1 MIDVL
6 FLGVGFFALAV
17 GIWRAVRA
25 RRTGAGGGLAVSL
38 IALGAAFCFLSNRV
52 QLFESELYPSLG
64 RLLSNLATM
73 VAAYGIGLTVA
84 EISGTR
90 DRGRRTRLVALGAAL
105 ALLLAMFFSTSGLPR
120 GIGVFDELYAAHPTL
135 VVYVFVYTVYLGFA
149 VLDIGVVAA
158 VTVRAS
164 GGALRAGLALLL
176 LASAFAVAYLAGKVV
191 ATIRALEADHPA
203 KALCRGP
210 FSTLPCTLD
219 VGFPA
224 VSVLLIVLG
233 LTIPSIPGLAAAR
246 RDAKTLRLLKP
257 LREQLVRRFPEIVR
271 IDPGGPSRRERLL
284 TAMSETND
292 GLILAGVTPELPPSA
307 AAGLVR
313 NLTGPEGD
321 VHEQSPRVER
331 DVPGEPGEA
340 PPVVREEPFAAEVAR
355 LRAIAAAY
363 REPA

>member
-1 MIDVL
+1 MIDIL
-6 FLGVGFFALAV
+6 FLGVGAFALVV

-25 RRTGAGGGLAVSL
+25 RRTGAGAGLAVSL
-38 IALGAAFCFLSNRV
+38 IALGAAFCFLSNRT
-52 QLFESELYPSLG
+52 QQFESELYPSLG

-90 DRGRRTRLVALGAAL
+90 DRGRRTRAIALGVALT
-105 ALLLAMFFSTSGLPR
+105 LLTVMFFSTSDLPR
-120 GIGVFDELYAAHPTL
+120 GVGLFDELYRTHPTL
-135 VVYVFVYTVYLGFA
+135 VVYVFTYTVYLGLA
-149 VLDIGVVAA
+149 VIDIGIVAA
-158 VTVRAS
+158 VTIRAS

-176 LASAFAVAYLAGKVV
+176 LASAFAIAYLTGKVV
-191 ATIRALEADHPA
+191 ATIHALEADHPA

-233 LTIPSIPGLAAAR
+233 LTIPAVPGLAAAR
-246 RDAKTLRLLKP
+246 RDARTLRLLRP
-257 LREQLVRRFPEIVR
+257 LRAHLTRRYPEIVR

-292 GLILAGVTPELPPSA
+292 GLILAGATPDLPPA
-307 AAGLVR
+307 AAARLVR
-313 NLTGPEGD
+313 DLPDEPE
-321 VHEQSPRVER
+321 ET
-331 DVPGEPGEA
+331 
-340 PPVVREEPFAAEVAR
+340 PPPTAAAEPFAADVAR
-355 LRAIAAAY
+355 LRAIARAY
-363 REPA
+363 RKLEGSAPPEPTPR

>member
-1 MIDVL
+1 MIDIL
-6 FLGVGFFALAV
+6 FVGVGLFALAV
-17 GIWRAVRA
+17 GVWRAVRA
-25 RRTGAGGGLAVSL
+25 RRTGAGAGLAVSL
-38 IALGAAFCFLSNRV
+38 VALGAAFCFLSNRA
-52 QLFESELYPSLG
+52 QLFESEIYPSLG

-90 DRGRRTRLVALGAAL
+90 DRGRRTRLGALGVALI
-105 ALLLAMFFSTSGLPR
+105 LLTVMFFSTPGLPR
-120 GIGVFDELYAAHPTL
+120 GVGVFDELYRTHPTL

-176 LASAFAVAYLAGKVV
+176 LASAFAVAYLAGKIV
-191 ATIRALEADHPA
+191 ATIRALQDDHPA

-224 VSVLLIVLG
+224 ISVLLIVVG
-233 LTIPSIPGLAAAR
+233 LTIPSVPGLVAGR
-246 RDAKTLRLLKP
+246 RDAKTLRLLRP
-257 LREQLVRRFPEIVR
+257 LRTHLTRRFPEIIR

-292 GLILAGVTPELPPSA
+292 GLILAGVTPELAPPA
-307 AAGLVR
+307 AARLVR
-313 NLTGPEGD
+313 DLPD
-321 VHEQSPRVER
+321 
-331 DVPGEPGEA
+331 EPGEEEP
-340 PPVVREEPFAAEVAR
+340 PPVAQAEPFAADVAR
-355 LRAIAAAY
+355 LRAIARAY
-363 REPA
+363 RKVGGETVGEVASPVR

>member
-1 MIDVL
+1 ML
-6 FLGVGFFALAV
+6 FVGVGLFALAI

-25 RRTGAGGGLAVSL
+25 RRTGAGAGLAVSL
-38 IALGAAFCFLSNRV
+38 IALGAAFCFLSNRA
-52 QLFESELYPSLG
+52 QQFESELYPSLG

-90 DRGRRTRLVALGAAL
+90 DRGRRTRLVALGVAL
-105 ALLLAMFFSTSGLPR
+105 VLLTVMFFSTPDLPR
-120 GIGVFDELYAAHPTL
+120 GVGVFDALYGTHPTL
-135 VVYVFVYTVYLGFA
+135 VVYVFVYTVYLGLA

-176 LASAFAVAYLAGKVV
+176 LASAFAIAYLAGKIVS
-191 ATIRALEADHPA
+191 TIRALQDDHPA

-224 VSVLLIVLG
+224 VSVLLIVVG
-233 LTIPSIPGLAAAR
+233 LTIPSIPGLVAGR
-246 RDAKTLRLLKP
+246 RDAKTLRLLRP
-257 LREQLVRRFPEIVR
+257 LRAHLTRRFPEIVR

-292 GLILAGVTPELPPSA
+292 GLILAGVTPELAAPAAARLVRDLPDEPDEAEPSA
-307 AAGLVR
+307 AA
-313 NLTGPEGD
+313 T
-321 VHEQSPRVER
+321 
-331 DVPGEPGEA
+331 
-340 PPVVREEPFAAEVAR
+340 EPFAADVAR
-355 LRAIAAAY
+355 LRAIARAY
-363 REPA
+363 RRLEGATPGAGPA

>member
-1 MIDVL
+1 VIDIL
-6 FLGVGFFALAV
+6 FVGVGLFALFV

-25 RRTGAGGGLAVSL
+25 RRTGSGSGLAVSL
-38 IALGAAFCFLSNRV
+38 IALGAAFCFLSNRA
-52 QLFESELYPSLG
+52 QLVESEIYPSLG

-90 DRGRRTRLVALGAAL
+90 DRGRRTRLVALGVAL
-105 ALLLAMFFSTSGLPR
+105 TLLTVMFFSTSDLPR
-120 GIGVFDELYAAHPTL
+120 GIGLFDELYRTHPTL
-135 VVYVFVYTVYLGFA
+135 VVYVFTYTVYLGFA
-149 VLDIGVVAA
+149 VIDIGVMAA
-158 VTVRAS
+158 VTIRAS
-164 GGALRAGLALLL
+164 GGALRAGLVLLL

-203 KALCRGP
+203 KALCHGP

-233 LTIPSIPGLAAAR
+233 LTIPSVPGLAAAR
-246 RDAKTLRLLKP
+246 RDARTLRLLRP
-257 LREQLVRRFPEIVR
+257 LRAHLTRRFPEIVR

-292 GLILAGVTPELPPSA
+292 GLILAGVTPDLAAPA
-307 AAGLVR
+307 AARLVR
-313 NLTGPEGD
+313 DLPD
-321 VHEQSPRVER
+321 
-331 DVPGEPGEA
+331 EPGEA
-340 PPVVREEPFAAEVAR
+340 EPSAAGAEPFAADVAR
-355 LRAIAAAY
+355 LRAIARAY
-363 REPA
+363 RRLDGATTGEAIADPAR

>member
-1 MIDVL
+1 MIDIL
-6 FLGVGFFALAV
+6 FVGVGLFALFA

-25 RRTGAGGGLAVSL
+25 RRTGAGAGLAISL
-38 IALGAAFCFLSNRV
+38 IALGAAFCFLANRA
-52 QLFESELYPSLG
+52 QLVESEIHPSLG

-73 VAAYGIGLTVA
+73 VAAYGLGLTVA
-84 EISGTR
+84 EISGAR

-105 ALLLAMFFSTSGLPR
+105 TLLVVTFFGTPGLPR
-120 GIGVFDELYAAHPTL
+120 GIGVFDELYRTHPTL
-135 VVYVFVYTVYLGFA
+135 VVYVFTYTVYLGFA

-158 VTVRAS
+158 VTIRAS

-191 ATIRALEADHPA
+191 ATIRALQADHPA

-224 VSVLLIVLG
+224 VSVLLIVVG
-233 LTIPSIPGLAAAR
+233 LTIPAVPGLLTAR
-246 RDAKTLRLLKP
+246 RDARTLRLLRP
-257 LREQLVRRFPEIVR
+257 LRAHLTRRFPEIAR
-271 IDPGGPSRRERLL
+271 IDPGGRSRRERLL

-292 GLILAGVTPELPPSA
+292 GLILAGVTPDLPPA
-307 AAGLVR
+307 AAARLV
-313 NLTGPEGD
+313 
-321 VHEQSPRVER
+321 R
-331 DVPGEPGEA
+331 DVPDERGEA
-340 PPVVREEPFAAEVAR
+340 EPPTAGGEPFAADVAR

-363 REPA
+363 RKLGTTTVGGTPGSPR

>member
-1 MIDVL
+1 MIDIL
-6 FLGVGFFALAV
+6 FVGVGLFALFA

-25 RRTGAGGGLAVSL
+25 RRTGAGAGLAVSL
-38 IALGAAFCFLSNRV
+38 IALGAAFCFLSNRA
-52 QLFESELYPSLG
+52 QLFESEIYPSLG

-90 DRGRRTRLVALGAAL
+90 DRGRRTRLVALGVAL
-105 ALLLAMFFSTSGLPR
+105 ALLVVTFFSTPGLPR
-120 GIGVFDELYAAHPTL
+120 GIGVFDELYRTHPTL
-135 VVYVFVYTVYLGFA
+135 VVYVFAYTVYLGFA

-158 VTVRAS
+158 VTIRAS

-191 ATIRALEADHPA
+191 ATIGALQAEHPV
-203 KALCRGP
+203 KALCSGP
-210 FSTLPCTLD
+210 FSTLPCALD

-233 LTIPSIPGLAAAR
+233 LTIPSIPGIAAGR
-246 RDAKTLRLLKP
+246 RDAKTLRLLRP
-257 LREQLVRRFPEIVR
+257 LRAHLTRRFPEIVR

-292 GLILAGVTPELPPSA
+292 GLILAGVTPDLAAPA
-307 AAGLVR
+307 AARLVR
-313 NLTGPEGD
+313 ALPD
-321 VHEQSPRVER
+321 
-331 DVPGEPGEA
+331 EPGEEE
-340 PPVVREEPFAAEVAR
+340 PPAAGAEPFAADVAR
-355 LRAIAAAY
+355 LRAIARAY
-363 REPA
+363 RKLEGATADEVVRPAR

>member
-1 MIDVL
+1 MIDIL
-6 FLGVGFFALAV
+6 FVGVGLFALAV

-25 RRTGAGGGLAVSL
+25 RRTGAGAGLAVSL
-38 IALGAAFCFLSNRV
+38 IALGAAFCFLSNRA

-73 VAAYGIGLTVA
+73 IAAYGIGLTVA

-90 DRGRRTRLVALGAAL
+90 DRGGRLRLGALGVALV
-105 ALLLAMFFSTSGLPR
+105 LLTVMFFSTPDLPR
-120 GIGVFDELYAAHPTL
+120 GIGVFDELYRTHPTL

-149 VLDIGVVAA
+149 VIDIGVVSA
-158 VTVRAS
+158 VTIRAS
-164 GGALRAGLALLL
+164 GGALRTGLTLLL

-191 ATIRALEADHPA
+191 ATIGALQADHPV

-224 VSVLLIVLG
+224 VSVLLIVVG
-233 LTIPSIPGLAAAR
+233 LTIPSVPGLVAGR
-246 RDAKTLRLLKP
+246 RDAKTLRLLRP
-257 LREQLVRRFPEIVR
+257 LRTHLTRRFPEIVR

-292 GLILAGVTPELPPSA
+292 GLILAGVTPELPAPA
-307 AAGLVR
+307 AARLVR
-313 NLTGPEGD
+313 DLPD
-321 VHEQSPRVER
+321 
-331 DVPGEPGEA
+331 EPTEEEPPAA
-340 PPVVREEPFAAEVAR
+340 PAEPFAADVAR
-355 LRAIAAAY
+355 LRAIARAY
-363 REPA
+363 RKLDGAAVGGVTPQVQR

>member
-1 MIDVL
+1 MIDIL
-6 FLGVGFFALAV
+6 FVGVGLFALAI

-25 RRTGAGGGLAVSL
+25 RRTGAGAGLAVSL
-38 IALGAAFCFLSNRV
+38 IALGAAFCFLSNRA
-52 QLFESELYPSLG
+52 QLFESEIYPSLG

-90 DRGRRTRLVALGAAL
+90 DRGRRTRFGALGVALI
-105 ALLLAMFFSTSGLPR
+105 LLTVMFFSTSGLPR
-120 GIGVFDELYAAHPTL
+120 GVGVFDELYRTHPTL
-135 VVYVFVYTVYLGFA
+135 VVYVFVYTVYLGLA

-176 LASAFAVAYLAGKVV
+176 LASAFAVAYLGGKIV
-191 ATIRALEADHPA
+191 ATIRALQDDHPA

-224 VSVLLIVLG
+224 VSVLLIVVG
-233 LTIPSIPGLAAAR
+233 LTIPSVPGLLAGR
-246 RDAKTLRLLKP
+246 RDAKTLRLLRP
-257 LREQLVRRFPEIVR
+257 LRAHLTRRFPEIVR

-292 GLILAGVTPELPPSA
+292 GLILAGVTPELASPA
-307 AAGLVR
+307 AARLVR
-313 NLTGPEGD
+313 DLPEK
-321 VHEQSPRVER
+321 
-331 DVPGEPGEA
+331 PGEPGEEEP
-340 PPVVREEPFAAEVAR
+340 PPVAQAEPFAADVTR
-355 LRAIAAAY
+355 LRAIARAY
-363 REPA
+363 RKVGGAAVDEVVSPVR

>member
-1 MIDVL
+1 MIDIL
-6 FLGVGFFALAV
+6 FLGVGVFALAV

-25 RRTGAGGGLAVSL
+25 RRTGAGAGLAVSL
-38 IALGAAFCFLSNRV
+38 IALGAAFCFLSNRA
-52 QLFESELYPSLG
+52 QQFESTIYPSLG

-90 DRGRRTRLVALGAAL
+90 DRGRRTRLVALGVAL
-105 ALLLAMFFSTSGLPR
+105 TLLTVMFFSTPDLPV
-120 GIGVFDELYAAHPTL
+120 GIGLFDELYRTHPTL
-135 VVYVFVYTVYLGFA
+135 VVYVFTYTVYLGLA
-149 VLDIGVVAA
+149 VIDIGIVAA
-158 VTVRAS
+158 VTIRAS

-176 LASAFAVAYLAGKVV
+176 LASAFALAYLAGKVV
-191 ATIRALEADHPA
+191 ATITALQADHPA

-233 LTIPSIPGLAAAR
+233 LTIPAVPGLAAAR
-246 RDAKTLRLLKP
+246 RDARTLRLLRP
-257 LREQLVRRFPEIVR
+257 LRAHLTRRYPEIAR

-292 GLILAGVTPELPPSA
+292 GLILAGATPDLPPPA
-307 AAGLVR
+307 AARLVR
-313 NLTGPEGD
+313 DLPDE
-321 VHEQSPRVER
+321 PRETQ
-331 DVPGEPGEA
+331 PLPA
-340 PPVVREEPFAAEVAR
+340 PDEPFAADVAR
-355 LRAIAAAY
+355 LRAIARAY
-363 REPA
+363 RKLEGTPTPERSPR